1 MSSLQG
7 KIVLYKTSICPR
19 CPRAIQLLEKILKE
33 YDYEYSEVVEEL
45 NVEEDTDARTDLLME
60 GFLSTPVVRVGEIL
74 LGPDKCTNEEVLR
87 TNIGKLFA

>member
-1 MSSLQG
+1 M
-7 KIVLYKTSICPR
+7 LYKTSICPR